1 MHDGSSGVLA
11 LEHYSFSTVFL
22 KLGHKTRQGTPQS
35 TCWPHFFWGNYV
47 WSWYYSWWGLC
58 QLTFVLGS
66 LQSSSSLQLTWGT
79 RICHFVGHTEK
90 NPPKLNNPMIS
101 SVRVNIY
108 LTLTLAHWFPFCL
121 YCALEL
127 FLWFIFSSINSRAVD
142 LYFWTAKAA
151 LVLANGGIMHKLDW
165 GRELYSGLGEHD

>member
-1 MHDGSSGVLA
+1 MALLESS
-11 LEHYSFSTVFL
+11 HWST
-22 KLGHKTRQGTPQS
+22 TAPPQS
-35 TCWPHFFWGNYV
+35 S
-47 WSWYYSWWGLC
+47 WSWD
-58 QLTFVLGS
+58 TKPDRVLRN
-66 LQSSSSLQLTWGT
+66 QPA
-79 RICHFVGHTEK
+79 GHTSFEVTMYEVSIIHGEGSVTLPCFGITAILKFPSAYMRNQDLSLCRTHRK

-108 LTLTLAHWFPFCL
+108 LTLTLAYWFPFCL

-127 FLWFIFSSINSRAVD
+127 FLWFIFSSISSRAVD